1 MFSFLTLDFVKHF
14 PVVAVMGLFLC
25 AFLVEIFGAKNKI
38 IRNTITL
45 IAAFGAF
52 ALIAALIKPV
62 LIDGNI
68 LAYWMGNWEPVEG
81 YAIGIGYEIDALNM
95 FFALLVVT
103 TILLAAIYSM
113 KYMARDHHLGHYY
126 TLFLMLSGSV
136 LGLVLT
142 GDIFNMF
149 VMIEIMTFAS
159 VALTAFRNNKNGALE
174 AGFKYLI
181 VGSIG
186 SSMTLAGIALLYAQC
201 HTLNMAQI
209 SAALANGLTPTT
221 VLAFALMFAGFGVK
235 SYLVPFHAPAADAY
249 MTAPT
254 SISMVFSGMVNK
266 AGVYGM
272 IRLVYIIFRAMDLP
286 ALQLM
291 LATFGTVT
299 MFVGVTMAL
308 AQHDF
313 KRLLAFH
320 SISQIGYVIT
330 AIGLATVLGLEA
342 GLFHAMNHTLFKGL
356 LFLTAGAVLYATG
369 TTDLDKLGGLAKK
382 MPKTAIC
389 FLIGAFSISGLPP
402 FNGFASKWM
411 IYQATYQKAAE
422 TGNFAYAFVTIVAL
436 VVSVMTLAS
445 FIKVTQA
452 VFFGQLPKHL
462 EDTKEVPLSMRVPMW
477 IMSALCILSGVF
489 YSFVEKFLLAPAAK
503 AVLSV
508 TNYIDK
514 MMGEGTAAAA
524 GVVDYA
530 ANDVVLTLW
539 NPVLWLVLFAIVLIA
554 VCIVILTGDK
564 TRGRVLAKTETDS
577 EDGKYATFFGGEQS
591 THSHVAGSDLFWGF
605 KHDFKGYFKFIQG
618 MHSGVVND
626 YALYAVVGAAL
637 ITVLMFVFV
646 H

>member
-1 MFSFLTLDFVKHF
+1 
-14 PVVAVMGLFLC
+14 
-25 AFLVEIFGAKNKI
+25 
-38 IRNTITL
+38 
-45 IAAFGAF
+45 
-52 ALIAALIKPV
+52 
-62 LIDGNI
+62 
-68 LAYWMGNWEPVEG
+68 
-81 YAIGIGYEIDALNM
+81 
-95 FFALLVVT
+95 
-103 TILLAAIYSM
+103 
-113 KYMARDHHLGHYY
+113 
-126 TLFLMLSGSV
+126 
-136 LGLVLT
+136 
-142 GDIFNMF
+142 
-149 VMIEIMTFAS
+149 
-159 VALTAFRNNKNGALE
+159 
-174 AGFKYLI
+174 
-181 VGSIG
+181 
-186 SSMTLAGIALLYAQC
+186 
-201 HTLNMAQI
+201 
-209 SAALANGLTPTT
+209 
-221 VLAFALMFAGFGVK
+221 
-235 SYLVPFHAPAADAY
+235 
-249 MTAPT
+249 
-254 SISMVFSGMVNK
+254 
-266 AGVYGM
+266 
-272 IRLVYIIFRAMDLP
+272 
-286 ALQLM
+286 
-291 LATFGTVT
+291 
-299 MFVGVTMAL
+299 MAL

-320 SISQIGYVIT
+320 RISQIGYVIT

-489 YSFVEKFLLAPAAK
+489 YGFVEKFLLAPAAK
-503 AVLSV
+503 AVLNV

>member
-14 PVVAVMGLFLC
+14 PVIAVMGFFLC

-38 IRNTITL
+38 IRNTISL

-52 ALIAALIKPV
+52 ALITALIKPV

-489 YSFVEKFLLAPAAK
+489 YGFVEKFLLAPAAK
-503 AVLSV
+503 AVLNV